1 MDIISIEANTFFV
14 LSGRMHKGFRYIP
27 QEVGNG
33 QVETSRY
40 RIQKL
45 LSAHAVS
52 RTASVR

>member
-1 MDIISIEANTFFV
+1 MDIISIDADAFFV